1 MTPRWSHR
9 LNLIASAVVLAGLM
23 AAPAFAQ
30 GTERPLMFDGHYR
43 FGRLSDGAGTNI
55 PFGGGASLSR
65 AVQTN
70 DNGSIDVFGEF
81 DWQRKGYTTSGC
93 TGSTCSSTEN
103 MGLFM
108 AGLRWYA
115 EHPKSTVSPFV
126 AVGLG
131 ITRDSFSQ
139 GSFSD
144 SETGLTFL
152 VRGGVSK
159 KMNDNH
165 SIFFDGYWERI
176 SLSSAINE
184 YGFELGFFLW
194 LSKASS

>member
-1 MTPRWSHR
+1 M
-9 LNLIASAVVLAGLM
+9 LLVGLAV
-23 AAPAFAQ
+23 APAFAQ
-30 GTERPLMFDGHYR
+30 GTERPLVFGGQYR
-43 FGRLSDGAGTNI
+43 FGHLSDGAGTNI
-55 PFGGGASLSR
+55 PIGAGASLSR
-65 AVQTN
+65 ALQTN
-70 DNGSIDVFGEF
+70 DNGTVDVFGEF
-81 DWQRKGYTTSGC
+81 DWAHKGYTASGC
-93 TGSTCSSTEN
+93 TGSACSSSEN

-115 EHPKSTVSPFV
+115 NHPKSAVSPFV
-126 AVGLG
+126 AAGLG

-139 GSFSD
+139 GTFSD

-152 VRGGVSK
+152 VRGGLTK

-165 SIFFDGYWERI
+165 SLFFDGYWERI

-184 YGFELGFFLW
+184 YGFEVGFFLW